1 MSEKRIIIAINKSL
15 VRLKTEA
22 GRQARMKNNITTK
35 AAMTLIAVGLLVL
48 VFCIGTRFAQTIY
61 EPQTTVDTNAN
72 INTDFSTTVESR
84 VIATHTV
91 EYIEKPVT
99 EVKYVER
106 VTSVPVELRNFTN
119 LEELKH
125 WIEGRNK
132 VTTVRFQSDET
143 LVDCDDYAFEMQQ
156 KALADGYV
164 MSFQII
170 EPDTYNSLFENK
182 LPPNTL
188 HAINLVLIGNTAHY
202 IEPQTGEVAFA
213 AHLD

>member
-1 MSEKRIIIAINKSL
+1 
-15 VRLKTEA
+15 
-22 GRQARMKNNITTK
+22 MKNNITTK

-48 VFCIGTRFAQTIY
+48 VFCIGTRFAQTTY
-61 EPQTTVDTNAN
+61 EPQITVDTNAN
-72 INTDFSTTVESR
+72 IGTSFSPTVESR

-106 VTSVPVELRNFTN
+106 VTSVPTELRNFTD
-119 LEELKH
+119 LEELKK
-125 WIEGRNK
+125 WMEGRKN
-132 VTTVRFQSDET
+132 VTTVRFQSGDT
-143 LVDCDDYAFEMQQ
+143 LVDCDDYAYELQQ

-170 EPDTYNSLFENK
+170 EPDTYNSLFESGQ

-188 HAINLVLIGNTAHY
+188 HAINLVLIGNNAHY
-202 IEPQTGEVAFA
+202 IEPQTGEIVFA
-213 AHLD
+213 ANLD